1 MVGISFN
8 KGVVLY
14 EQYFGSVITIK
25 SAKIAKARCP
35 NALKSQTS
43 KLILMDGCPR
53 QNAKLSLKAI
63 KEIGA
68 LVFKIYPPS
77 SSINPIEN
85 SLNFILQKLHQQAF
99 DQRIKSECYLM
110 NFLHRLGMLW

>member
-1 MVGISFN
+1 MVGISFS

-14 EQYFGSVITIK
+14 EQYFGSVVTIK
-25 SAKIAKARCP
+25 FAKIA
-35 NALKSQTS
+35 

-85 SLNFILQKLHQQAF
+85 SLNFISQKLHQQAF

-110 NFLHRLGMLW
+110 NFLHRLGILW